1 MFTVLVT
8 LHVRPETLD
17 EFVEG
22 IGVNA
27 RASLRDEPGCLRFD
41 VHQQVDDPHR
51 FVLHEIYTD
60 EDAFYVDHRAAPH
73 YAAWRDVAARC
84 ILPGGHVNTF
94 CTPLFPQDVPE
105 RPGDE
110 ASRPDQPDSNRDEK

>member
-1 MFTVLVT
+1 MFTVLVH
-8 LHVRPETLD
+8 LQVRPEAL
-17 EFVEG
+17 EAFVEG

-60 EDAFYVDHRAAPH
+60 ERAFYEAHRSTVHHAG
-73 YAAWRDVAARC
+73 WREVAARC
-84 ILPGGHVNTF
+84 VVPGGHVNTF
-94 CTPLFPQDVPE
+94 CRPMFPADVAE
-105 RPGDE
+105 STSAPGGTGTGTAGEWD
-110 ASRPDQPDSNRDEK
+110 R